1 MKESLKV
8 FLACFIG
15 GFIGTAVALQLGLF
29 WWLGLILGGFVGY
42 MAYEFK
48 AVIRACQNAWQA
60 VIRIRI
66 TRKQRQKFGNYLKI
80 YFRAW
85 FSLFVCGSNV
95 AIGMGLL
102 FGLVGLLFGFAD
114 KNMGWSIFKFSMVYT
129 GGITLVI
136 SLVMCIPGAFD
147 GQVEKQL
154 LRCNPIR
161 VYFRIVPKYIFLGV
175 VCLIKLI
182 IRTPKLIAKAAKTIA
197 KFARHA
203 FIEIHSDERLLCGI
217 DAAIGVAIGWVAG
230 NALVGG
236 LSGGLFGV
244 INYEVISKRILHLA
258 PKRN

>member
-42 MAYEFK
+42 LAYEFK
-48 AVIRACQNAWQA
+48 AVIQACKAAWQA

-66 TRKQRQKFGNYLKI
+66 TKRQRRKFGNYLKI

-85 FSLFVCGSNV
+85 FSLAAG
-95 AIGMGLL
+95 AYGTAWIG
-102 FGLVGLLFGFAD
+102 VGLLLGFLAGKCKGMDWGTFGEVTMWA
-114 KNMGWSIFKFSMVYT
+114 IL
-129 GGITLVI
+129 LV
-136 SLVMCIPGAFD
+136 SVFCLGLTRD
-147 GQVEKQL
+147 EGSRKEL
-154 LRCNPIR
+154 LRYNLVR
-161 VYFRIVPKYIFLGV
+161 VYLWLLPKYIFLGV

-182 IRTPKLIAKAAKTIA
+182 IHAPKLIAKAAKTIA
-197 KFARHA
+197 KFAKHV

-217 DAAIGVAIGWVAG
+217 DAAIGVAIGWAAG

-236 LSGGLFGV
+236 FSGGLFGV
-244 INYEVISKRILHLA
+244 LNYEVISKRILHLA